1 MVPVVPKGG
10 AESGNDVRELE
21 TSVWGTCGCLQ
32 DPGAGLKAGEASA
45 ADGARRE
52 AGGCCCIPD
61 TAGLTLPHLYVPGTR
76 VGLDCRCPSH
86 TPSWFQ
92 LAPLSPSLFAGLS
105 HRDSNSSLGT
115 PSFPLG
121 SAVQLLLQLLG
132 LPRVLSPAVKPNPS
146 YSPAGHIFP
155 PVPPRASHFPPSAL
169 QSPLLT
175 PSSQDCAGAAFSAS
189 PLVAS
194 GATKS
199 LRTLTRFEQNR
210 GKLLPAQLKSVSI
223 FSFPPHFGLGA
234 IWSSRRDLF
243 LWLEV
248 RTG

>member
-1 MVPVVPKGG
+1 MLLYPGYRW
-10 AESGNDVRELE
+10 AHSSSSVR
-21 TSVWGTCGCLQ
+21 SR
-32 DPGAGLKAGEASA
+32 DPGGSRLPLSLPHTQLVSAGS
-45 ADGARRE
+45 
-52 AGGCCCIPD
+52 
-61 TAGLTLPHLYVPGTR
+61 TLPIPVCWFVPQGPQFLPWNPFLSSWLCSSAPPSALGVPQSPQPCSETKPF
-76 VGLDCRCPSH
+76 LFTCRPHFPSS
-86 TPSWFQ
+86 TSE
-92 LAPLSPSLFAGLS
+92 
-105 HRDSNSSLGT
+105 
-115 PSFPLG
+115 SFP
-121 SAVQLLLQLLG
+121 
-132 LPRVLSPAVKPNPS
+132 
-146 YSPAGHIFP
+146 
-155 PVPPRASHFPPSAL
+155 FPPSAL